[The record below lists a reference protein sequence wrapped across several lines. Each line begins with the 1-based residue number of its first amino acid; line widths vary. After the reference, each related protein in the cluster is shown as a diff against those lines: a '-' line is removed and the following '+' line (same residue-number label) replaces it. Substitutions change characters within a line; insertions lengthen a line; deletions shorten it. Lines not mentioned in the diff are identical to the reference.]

1 MMNSQRL
8 QDLSAPSL
16 DIDEL
21 SARCLGRLDLVAKVL
36 GSFHSALGRELQQLE
51 QAFNAADADCIGGI
65 AHRLKGTALTV
76 SAHRLKA
83 CTEVLETAAAE
94 KDLPEVEQCVA
105 AVKRECDLLGDLIST
120 YSQPKNT

>member
-1 MMNSQRL
+1 MNPQRL
-8 QDLSAPSL
+8 PDPSAPSL

-36 GSFHSALGRELQQLE
+36 GSFHSSLGHELQQLE
-51 QAFNAADADCIGGI
+51 QACDAADADGIGGI

-76 SAHRLKA
+76 SALRLKA
-83 CTEVLETAAAE
+83 YTEDLENAAAV
-94 KDLPEVEQCVA
+94 KDLPKVEQCVA
-105 AVKRECDLLGDLIST
+105 AVKRECDLLGDLISN